1 MNTAVE
7 EKPQNPSAKQPP
19 KFVIGVRVLDQIKSE
34 LYNPGDLKLKVGMT
48 VMVNTQQGLKMGVV
62 ASNKILNF
70 RKDSQETRVLRIAND
85 NDFQAEDRK
94 HQVEDKAKTL
104 CRNKVIELK
113 LPMNLSRVVHQP
125 HMNKTIFS
133 FTAEGR
139 VDFRQL
145 IRDLA
150 SNLRHRIEMKQV
162 GVRDEAKVIGGYGV
176 CGETLCCSTWL
187 PDFAP
192 VTIKMA
198 KNQGMALNPSKI
210 SGVCGRL
217 MCCLQYEHD
226 NYKSLIKNLPRT
238 NSHVQTPDGQ
248 GRVLKNEILE
258 QRVVVRLEDETI
270 MTYAL
275 DELSKSQNAQ
285 NSQNSQN
292 SQKPQKPKNP
302 QKP

>member
-1 MNTAVE
+1 MSIAVKE
-7 EKPQNPSAKQPP
+7 NPLNPSAKQPP
-19 KFVIGVRVLDQIKSE
+19 KFVIGVRVLNQIKSE
-34 LYNPGDLKLKVGMT
+34 LYDPGDLKLKVGMT

-62 ASNKILNF
+62 ASNKIPNF
-70 RKDSQETRVLRIAND
+70 RKNGQESRVLRFAND
-85 NDFQAEDRK
+85 NDFQAENRR
-94 HQVEDKAKTL
+94 QTVEEKAKTL
-104 CRNKVIELK
+104 CNNKVAELK
-113 LPMNLSRVVHQP
+113 LEMNLSRVVHQP
-125 HMNKTIFS
+125 HMNKTIFF

-162 GVRDEAKVIGGYGV
+162 GVRDEARVIGGYGV

-187 PDFAP
+187 PDFTP

-217 MCCLQYEHD
+217 MCCLQYEHE
-226 NYKSLIKNLPRT
+226 NYKVLVKNLPRV
-238 NSHVQTPDGQ
+238 NSHIQTPDGP

-258 QRVVVRLEDETI
+258 QRVVVLLEDASI
-270 MTYAL
+270 LTYPIS
-275 DELSKSQNAQ
+275 ELPKLKN
-285 NSQNSQN
+285 
-292 SQKPQKPKNP
+292 PQNP

>member
-1 MNTAVE
+1 MNTAVKE
-7 EKPQNPSAKQPP
+7 TPPSTNQSVR
-19 KFVIGVRVLDQIKSE
+19 FVIGVRILDQVKSA
-34 LYNPGDLKLKVGMT
+34 LYNPGDLKLKVGHT
-48 VMVNTQQGLKMGVV
+48 VMVNTDQGLKMGVV
-62 ASNKILNF
+62 ASNKLPNF
-70 RKDSQETRVLRIAND
+70 RQDTDYNRVLRIAND
-85 NDFQAEDRK
+85 NDFQAENRR

-104 CRNKVIELK
+104 CSGKIAELK

-125 HMNKTIFS
+125 HMNKTIFF

-150 SNLRHRIEMKQV
+150 SNLRHRIEMRQV

-187 PDFAP
+187 PDFTP

-198 KNQGMALNPSKI
+198 KNQGLALNPSKI

-226 NYKSLIKNLPRT
+226 NYKSLIKNLPRI
-238 NSHVQTPDGQ
+238 NSPIQTPDGS

-258 QRVVVRLEDETI
+258 QRVVVLLEDESI
-270 MTYAL
+270 ITYHL
-275 DELSKSQNAQ
+275 DELP
-285 NSQNSQN
+285 
-292 SQKPQKPKNP
+292 KPQKSQSP

>member
-1 MNTAVE
+1 MNTAVKD
-7 EKPQNPSAKQPP
+7 KPENPSAKQPP
-19 KFVIGVRVLDQIKSE
+19 KFVIGVRVLNQIKSE
-34 LYNPGDLKLKVGMT
+34 LYIPGDFKLKVGMT
-48 VMVNTQQGLKMGVV
+48 VMVNTPQGLKMGVV
-62 ASNKILNF
+62 ASNKVLNF

-85 NDFQAEDRK
+85 NDFQVENRK
-94 HQVEDKAKTL
+94 HQVEEKARTICSEKI
-104 CRNKVIELK
+104 VELK
-113 LPMNLSRVVHQP
+113 LPMNLSRVVHQH
-125 HMNKTIFS
+125 HMNKTIFF

-150 SNLRHRIEMKQV
+150 ANLRHRIEMKQV
-162 GVRDEAKVIGGYGV
+162 GVRDEAKIIGGYGV
-176 CGETLCCSTWL
+176 CGETLCCSSWL
-187 PDFAP
+187 PDFTP

-226 NYKSLIKNLPRT
+226 NYKALIKNLPRA
-238 NSHVQTPDGQ
+238 NSHIQTPDGP

-258 QRVVVRLEDETI
+258 QRVVVLLEDTSV

-275 DELSKSQNAQ
+275 DELP
-285 NSQNSQN
+285 
-292 SQKPQKPKNP
+292 KPQGSQVSKNF
-302 QKP
+302 KKS

>member
-1 MNTAVE
+1 MNTIVK
-7 EKPQNPSAKQPP
+7 EKPQNPSSKQPP
-19 KFVIGVRVLDQIKSE
+19 KFVVGVRILNQIKSE
-34 LYNPGDLKLKVGMT
+34 LYNPANFKLKVGMT
-48 VMVNTQQGLKMGVV
+48 VMVNTPQGLKMGVV
-62 ASNKILNF
+62 ASNKVLNF

-85 NDFQAEDRK
+85 NDFQVENRK
-94 HQVEDKAKTL
+94 HQVEEKARTL
-104 CRNKVIELK
+104 CSNKIAELK
-113 LPMNLSRVVHQP
+113 LPMNLSRVVHQH
-125 HMNKTIFS
+125 HMNKTIFF

-150 SNLRHRIEMKQV
+150 ANLRHRIEMKQV
-162 GVRDEAKVIGGYGV
+162 GVRDEAKIIGGYGV

-187 PDFAP
+187 PDFTP

-226 NYKSLIKNLPRT
+226 NYKALIKNLPRA
-238 NSHVQTPDGQ
+238 NSRIQTPDGP

-258 QRVVVRLEDETI
+258 QRVVVLLEDTTV

-275 DELSKSQNAQ
+275 NELPKPQDSQS
-285 NSQNSQN
+285 SQNSQQ
-292 SQKPQKPKNP
+292 S
-302 QKP
+302 

>member
-1 MNTAVE
+1 MSIAVKE
-7 EKPQNPSAKQPP
+7 NPLNPSAKQPP
-19 KFVIGVRVLDQIKSE
+19 KFVIGVRVLNQIKSE
-34 LYNPGDLKLKVGMT
+34 LYDPGDLKLKVGMT

-62 ASNKILNF
+62 ASNKIPNF
-70 RKDSQETRVLRIAND
+70 RKNGQESRVLRIAND
-85 NDFQAEDRK
+85 NDFQAENRR
-94 HQVEDKAKTL
+94 QTVEEKAKTL
-104 CRNKVIELK
+104 CNNKVAELK
-113 LPMNLSRVVHQP
+113 LEMNLSRVVHQP
-125 HMNKTIFS
+125 HMNKTIFF

-162 GVRDEAKVIGGYGV
+162 GVRDEARVIGGYGV

-187 PDFAP
+187 PDFTP

-217 MCCLQYEHD
+217 MCCLQYEHE
-226 NYKSLIKNLPRT
+226 NYKVLVKNLPRV
-238 NSHVQTPDGQ
+238 NSHIQTPDGP

-258 QRVVVRLEDETI
+258 QRVVVLLEDASI
-270 MTYAL
+270 LTYPIS
-275 DELSKSQNAQ
+275 ELPKLKN
-285 NSQNSQN
+285 
-292 SQKPQKPKNP
+292 PQNP

>member
-1 MNTAVE
+1 
-7 EKPQNPSAKQPP
+7 
-19 KFVIGVRVLDQIKSE
+19 
-34 LYNPGDLKLKVGMT
+34 
-48 VMVNTQQGLKMGVV
+48 MGVI
-62 ASNKILNF
+62 ASNKITNF
-70 RKDSQETRVLRIAND
+70 RQKTDVNQILRIAND
-85 NDFQAEDRK
+85 NDFQAESRRN
-94 HQVEDKAKTL
+94 QVEQKAKAL
-104 CRNKVIELK
+104 CGEKIEELK

-125 HMNKTIFS
+125 HMNKTIFF

-162 GVRDEAKVIGGYGV
+162 GVRDEAKVIGSYGV

-187 PDFAP
+187 PDFTP

-217 MCCLQYEHD
+217 MCCLQYEHE
-226 NYKSLIKNLPRT
+226 NYKALIKNLPKI
-238 NSHVQTPDGQ
+238 NSPIQTPDGP
-248 GRVLKNEILE
+248 GRVRNNEILE
-258 QRVVVRLEDETI
+258 QRVVVLLDDESL
-270 MTYAL
+270 MTYHL
-275 DELSKSQNAQ
+275 DEL
-285 NSQNSQN
+285 
-292 SQKPQKPKNP
+292 QKPQNP

>member
-7 EKPQNPSAKQPP
+7 DTPKTPPTKQPSR
-19 KFVIGVRVLDQIKSE
+19 FLIGVRVLEQVKSE
-34 LYNPGDLKLKVGMT
+34 LYNPADLKLKVGMT
-48 VMVNTQQGLKMGVV
+48 VMVNTDQGLKMGVV
-62 ASNKILNF
+62 ASNKLPNF
-70 RKDSQETRVLRIAND
+70 LKDSNSNRVLRIAND
-85 NDFQAEDRK
+85 NDFQAENRRL
-94 HQVEDKAKTL
+94 QVENKAKTL
-104 CRNKVIELK
+104 CSEKITELK
-113 LPMNLSRVVHQP
+113 LLMNLSRVVHQP
-125 HMNKTIFS
+125 HMNKTIFF

-150 SNLRHRIEMKQV
+150 SNLHHRIEMRQV

-187 PDFAP
+187 PDFTP

-198 KNQGMALNPSKI
+198 KNQGLALNPSKI

-226 NYKSLIKNLPRT
+226 NYKVLIKNLPRI
-238 NSHVQTPDGQ
+238 NSPIQTPDGP
-248 GRVLKNEILE
+248 GRILKNEILE
-258 QRVVVRLEDETI
+258 QRVVVKLEDESI
-270 MTYAL
+270 MTYHL
-275 DELSKSQNAQ
+275 NELP
-285 NSQNSQN
+285 
-292 SQKPQKPKNP
+292 KPQKSQNP

>member
-7 EKPQNPSAKQPP
+7 VKPKAPSDKQPP
-19 KFVIGVRVLDQIKSE
+19 KFVIGVRILDQVRSE
-34 LYNPGDLKLKVGMT
+34 LYNPCDLKLKVGET
-48 VMVNTQQGLKMGVV
+48 VMVNTQQGLKMGVI
-62 ASNKILNF
+62 ASNKVLNF
-70 RKDSQETRVLRIAND
+70 QKNSNENRVLRIAND
-85 NDFQAEDRK
+85 SDFQAEDRR
-94 HQVEDKAKTL
+94 HQVENKAKTL
-104 CRNKVIELK
+104 CASKIAELK
-113 LPMNLSRVVHQP
+113 LAMNLSRVVHQP
-125 HMNKTIFS
+125 HMNKTIFF

-176 CGETLCCSTWL
+176 CGETLCCATWL
-187 PDFAP
+187 PDFTP

-226 NYKSLIKNLPRT
+226 NYKNLIKNLPRI
-238 NSHVQTPDGQ
+238 NSHIQTPDGP
-248 GRVLKNEILE
+248 GRVIKNEILE
-258 QRVVVRLEDETI
+258 QRIVVLLEDGSIDTFN
-270 MTYAL
+270 L
-275 DELSKSQNAQ
+275 NELPKSEPPKHQ
-285 NSQNSQN
+285 S
-292 SQKPQKPKNP
+292 SQKPKTSKNPKNP

>member
-1 MNTAVE
+1 MNTTVE
-7 EKPQNPSAKQPP
+7 EKPQNTSAKQPP

-34 LYNPGDLKLKVGMT
+34 LYNPGDFKLKVGMT
-48 VMVNTQQGLKMGVV
+48 VMINTQQGLKMGVV
-62 ASNKILNF
+62 ASNKVLNF
-70 RKDSQETRVLRIAND
+70 RKDSQETRVLRIANE
-85 NDFQAEDRK
+85 NDFQAENRR
-94 HQVEDKAKTL
+94 HQVEEKAKTI
-104 CRNKVIELK
+104 CRSKIVELK

-125 HMNKTIFS
+125 HMNKTIFF

-150 SNLRHRIEMKQV
+150 SSLRHRIEMKQV
-162 GVRDEAKVIGGYGV
+162 GVRDEAKVVGGYGI

-226 NYKSLIKNLPRT
+226 NYKALIKNLPRT
-238 NSHVQTPDGQ
+238 NSQIQTPDGP
-248 GRVLKNEILE
+248 GRVLKNGILE

-270 MTYAL
+270 MTYGL
-275 DELSKSQNAQ
+275 DELPKQ
-285 NSQNSQN
+285 QN
-292 SQKPQKPKNP
+292 SQKPQNPKTP
-302 QKP
+302 KILQKP

>member
-1 MNTAVE
+1 MSIAVKE
-7 EKPQNPSAKQPP
+7 NPLNPSAKQPP
-19 KFVIGVRVLDQIKSE
+19 KFVIGVRVLNQIKSE
-34 LYNPGDLKLKVGMT
+34 LYDPGDLKLKVGMT

-62 ASNKILNF
+62 ASNKIPNF
-70 RKDSQETRVLRIAND
+70 RKNGQESRVLRIAND
-85 NDFQAEDRK
+85 NDFQAENRR
-94 HQVEDKAKTL
+94 QTVEEKAKTL
-104 CRNKVIELK
+104 CNNKVAELK
-113 LPMNLSRVVHQP
+113 LEMNLSRVVHQP
-125 HMNKTIFS
+125 HMNKTIFF

-162 GVRDEAKVIGGYGV
+162 GVRDEARVIGGYGV

-187 PDFAP
+187 PDFTP

-217 MCCLQYEHD
+217 MCCLQYEHE
-226 NYKSLIKNLPRT
+226 NYKVLVKNLPRV
-238 NSHVQTPDGQ
+238 NSHIQTPDGP

-258 QRVVVRLEDETI
+258 QRVVVLLEDASI
-270 MTYAL
+270 LTYPIS
-275 DELSKSQNAQ
+275 ELPKIKN
-285 NSQNSQN
+285 
-292 SQKPQKPKNP
+292 PQNP

>member
-7 EKPQNPSAKQPP
+7 EKPSSAKQPP
-19 KFVIGVRVLDQIKSE
+19 KFVIGVRVIDQIKSE
-34 LYNPGDLKLKVGMT
+34 LYNPGDLQLKVGMK

-70 RKDSQETRVLRIAND
+70 RKDSQETRVLRVAND
-85 NDFQAEDRK
+85 NDYQAENRR
-94 HQVEDKAKTL
+94 HQVEERAKAL
-104 CRNKVIELK
+104 CSRKIAELE

-125 HMNKTIFS
+125 HMNKTIFF

-162 GVRDEAKVIGGYGV
+162 GVRDEAKVIGGFGV

-217 MCCLQYEHD
+217 MCCLQYEHE
-226 NYKSLIKNLPRT
+226 NYKSLVKNLPRI
-238 NSHVQTPDGQ
+238 NSHIKTPEGQ

-258 QRVVVRLEDETI
+258 QRVVVLLEDETI
-270 MTYAL
+270 MTYSL
-275 DELSKSQNAQ
+275 DELPKQ
-285 NSQNSQN
+285 QN
-292 SQKPQKPKNP
+292 SQKPQNP

>member
-1 MNTAVE
+1 MNTAVV

-34 LYNPGDLKLKVGMT
+34 LYNPKDLKLKVGMT
-48 VMVNTQQGLKMGVV
+48 VMINTQEGLKMGVV
-62 ASNKILNF
+62 ASNKVLNF
-70 RKDSQETRVLRIAND
+70 RKDSQESLVLRIANE
-85 NDFQAEDRK
+85 NDFQAESQR
-94 HQVEDKAKTL
+94 HQVEEKARTI
-104 CRNKVIELK
+104 CSSKVVELK

-125 HMNKTIFS
+125 HIKKTIFF

-187 PDFAP
+187 PNFAP

-198 KNQGMALNPSKI
+198 KSQGMTLNPSKI

-226 NYKSLIKNLPRT
+226 NYKSLIKNLPRI
-238 NSHVQTPDGQ
+238 NSQIQTPDGS
-248 GRVLKNEILE
+248 GRVLTNEILE

-270 MTYAL
+270 MTYGL
-275 DELSKSQNAQ
+275 DELPKQQ
-285 NSQNSQN
+285 NSQNF
-292 SQKPQKPKNP
+292 QKQKNP
-302 QKP
+302 KIP

>member
-7 EKPQNPSAKQPP
+7 EKPQNTSAKQPP
-19 KFVIGVRVLDQIKSE
+19 KFVIGVRVLDQVKSE
-34 LYNPGDLKLKVGMT
+34 LYNPEDLKLKVGMS
-48 VMVNTQQGLKMGVV
+48 VMINTQQGLKMGVV
-62 ASNKILNF
+62 ASNKVLNF
-70 RKDSQETRVLRIAND
+70 RKDSQETRVLRIANE
-85 NDFQAEDRK
+85 NDFQAESQR
-94 HQVEDKAKTL
+94 HQVEEKARTI
-104 CRNKVIELK
+104 CSSKVVELK

-125 HMNKTIFS
+125 HMNKTIFF

-226 NYKSLIKNLPRT
+226 NYKALIKNLPRI
-238 NSHVQTPDGQ
+238 NSQIQTPDGP
-248 GRVLKNEILE
+248 GRVLKNGILE

-270 MTYAL
+270 MTYGL
-275 DELSKSQNAQ
+275 DELPKQ
-285 NSQNSQN
+285 QNSQN
-292 SQKPQKPKNP
+292 SQKSQNPKIPKIPQKP
-302 QKP
+302 

>member
-48 VMVNTQQGLKMGVV
+48 VMINTQQGLKMGVV
-62 ASNKILNF
+62 ASNKVLNF
-70 RKDSQETRVLRIAND
+70 RKDSQEIRVLRIANE
-85 NDFQAEDRK
+85 NDFQAESRQ
-94 HQVEDKAKTL
+94 HQVEEKARTI
-104 CRNKVIELK
+104 CSSKVVELK

-125 HMNKTIFS
+125 HTNKTIFF

-226 NYKSLIKNLPRT
+226 NYKALIKNLPRI
-238 NSHVQTPDGQ
+238 NSPIQTPDGP
-248 GRVLKNEILE
+248 GRVLKNGILE

-270 MTYAL
+270 MTYGL
-275 DELSKSQNAQ
+275 DELPKQ
-285 NSQNSQN
+285 QNSQN
-292 SQKPQKPKNP
+292 SQKSQNQKIPKIPQKP
-302 QKP
+302 

>member
-1 MNTAVE
+1 MSIAVKE
-7 EKPQNPSAKQPP
+7 NPQNPSAKQPP
-19 KFVIGVRVLDQIKSE
+19 RFVIGVRVLNQIKSE
-34 LYNPGDLKLKVGMT
+34 LYDPGDLKLKVGMT

-62 ASNKILNF
+62 ASNKISNF
-70 RKDSQETRVLRIAND
+70 RKNSQESRVLRTAND
-85 NDFQAEDRK
+85 NDFQAENRR
-94 HQVEDKAKTL
+94 QTVEEKAKTL
-104 CRNKVIELK
+104 CNNKVAELK
-113 LPMNLSRVVHQP
+113 LEMNLSRVVHQP
-125 HMNKTIFS
+125 HMNKTIFF

-162 GVRDEAKVIGGYGV
+162 GVRDEARVIGGYGV

-187 PDFAP
+187 PDFTP

-217 MCCLQYEHD
+217 MCCLQYEHE
-226 NYKSLIKNLPRT
+226 NYKVLVKNLPRV
-238 NSHVQTPDGQ
+238 NSHIQTPDGP

-258 QRVVVRLEDETI
+258 QRVVVLLEDASI
-270 MTYAL
+270 LTYPVS
-275 DELSKSQNAQ
+275 ELPKL
-285 NSQNSQN
+285 
-292 SQKPQKPKNP
+292 KNP

>member
-1 MNTAVE
+1 MNTAVSE
-7 EKPQNPSAKQPP
+7 APKKPPAKQR
-19 KFVIGVRVLDQIKSE
+19 FAIGVRILDQVKSA
-34 LYNPGDLKLKVGMT
+34 LYDPGDLKLKVGNT
-48 VMVNTQQGLKMGVV
+48 VMVNTDQGLKMGLI
-62 ASNKILNF
+62 ASNKLPNF
-70 RKDSQETRVLRIAND
+70 RQDSTHNRVLRIAND
-85 NDFQAEDRK
+85 NDFQAENRRTK
-94 HQVEDKAKTL
+94 VEEKAKTL
-104 CRNKVIELK
+104 CGDKIIELK

-125 HMNKTIFS
+125 HMNKTIFF

-187 PDFAP
+187 PDFTP

-198 KNQGMALNPSKI
+198 KNQGLALNPSKI

-226 NYKSLIKNLPRT
+226 NYKALIKNLPKT
-238 NSHVQTPDGQ
+238 NSQIQTPDGP
-248 GRVLKNEILE
+248 GRTLKNEILE
-258 QRVVVRLEDETI
+258 QRVVVRLEDESI
-270 MTYAL
+270 MTYHL
-275 DELSKSQNAQ
+275 DELPKPEKS
-285 NSQNSQN
+285 
-292 SQKPQKPKNP
+292 KNP

>member
-1 MNTAVE
+1 MSIAVKE
-7 EKPQNPSAKQPP
+7 NPQNPSAKQPP
-19 KFVIGVRVLDQIKSE
+19 RFVIGVRVLNQIKSE
-34 LYNPGDLKLKVGMT
+34 LYDPGDLKLKVGMT

-62 ASNKILNF
+62 ASNKISNF
-70 RKDSQETRVLRIAND
+70 RKNSQESRVLRIAND
-85 NDFQAEDRK
+85 NDFQAENRR
-94 HQVEDKAKTL
+94 QTVEEKAKTL
-104 CRNKVIELK
+104 CNNKVAELK
-113 LPMNLSRVVHQP
+113 LEMNLSRVVHQP
-125 HMNKTIFS
+125 HMNKTIFF

-162 GVRDEAKVIGGYGV
+162 GVRDEARVIGGYGV

-187 PDFAP
+187 PDFTP

-217 MCCLQYEHD
+217 MCCLQYEHE
-226 NYKSLIKNLPRT
+226 NYKVLVKNLPRV
-238 NSHVQTPDGQ
+238 NSHIQTPDGP

-258 QRVVVRLEDETI
+258 QRVVVLLEDASI
-270 MTYAL
+270 LTYPIS
-275 DELSKSQNAQ
+275 ELPKLMN
-285 NSQNSQN
+285 
-292 SQKPQKPKNP
+292 PQNP

>member
-1 MNTAVE
+1 MSIAVKE
-7 EKPQNPSAKQPP
+7 NPQNPSAKQPP
-19 KFVIGVRVLDQIKSE
+19 RFVIGVRVLNQIKSE
-34 LYNPGDLKLKVGMT
+34 LYDPGDLKLKVGMT

-70 RKDSQETRVLRIAND
+70 RKNSQESRVLRTAND
-85 NDFQAEDRK
+85 NDFQAENRR
-94 HQVEDKAKTL
+94 QTVEEKAKTL
-104 CRNKVIELK
+104 CNNKVAELK
-113 LPMNLSRVVHQP
+113 LEMNLSRVVHQP
-125 HMNKTIFS
+125 HMNKTIFF

-162 GVRDEAKVIGGYGV
+162 GVRDEARVIGGYGV

-187 PDFAP
+187 PDFTP

-217 MCCLQYEHD
+217 MCCLQYEHE
-226 NYKSLIKNLPRT
+226 NYKVLVKNLPRV
-238 NSHVQTPDGQ
+238 NSHIQTPDGP

-258 QRVVVRLEDETI
+258 QRVVVLLEDASI
-270 MTYAL
+270 LTYPIS
-275 DELSKSQNAQ
+275 ELPKLMN
-285 NSQNSQN
+285 
-292 SQKPQKPKNP
+292 PQNP

>member
-1 MNTAVE
+1 MSIAVKE
-7 EKPQNPSAKQPP
+7 NPQNPSAKQPP
-19 KFVIGVRVLDQIKSE
+19 RFVIGVRVLNQIKSE
-34 LYNPGDLKLKVGMT
+34 LYDPGDLKLKVGMT

-62 ASNKILNF
+62 ASNKISNF
-70 RKDSQETRVLRIAND
+70 RKNSQESRVLRTAND
-85 NDFQAEDRK
+85 NDFQAENRR
-94 HQVEDKAKTL
+94 QTVEEKAKTL
-104 CRNKVIELK
+104 CNNKVAELK
-113 LPMNLSRVVHQP
+113 LEMNLSRVVHQP
-125 HMNKTIFS
+125 HMNKTIFF

-162 GVRDEAKVIGGYGV
+162 GVRDEARVIGGYGV

-187 PDFAP
+187 PDFTP

-217 MCCLQYEHD
+217 MCCLQYEHE
-226 NYKSLIKNLPRT
+226 NYKVLVKNLPRV
-238 NSHVQTPDGQ
+238 NSHIQTPDGP

-258 QRVVVRLEDETI
+258 QRVVVLLEDASI
-270 MTYAL
+270 LTYPIS
-275 DELSKSQNAQ
+275 ELPKLMN
-285 NSQNSQN
+285 
-292 SQKPQKPKNP
+292 PQNP